1 MRGEG
6 WRSRT
11 EDREPVSDLEFG
23 NVNYKEGCRYIAANK
38 TEVQCQQS
46 DLRRILPTRQNW
58 PIGEDAMGPH
68 SNDEKLWHFP
78 EGVELTD
85 SKKRRVVAEV
95 VAIGVKT
102 LFTLHVYSFRAVSS
116 TSELVDRSAS
126 GAPEQLPGQS
136 WP

>member
-1 MRGEG
+1 MQLYPNLDADEAAKNAKNAY
-6 WRSRT
+6 
-11 EDREPVSDLEFG
+11 DAVMVSD
-23 NVNYKEGCRYIAANK
+23 I
-38 TEVQCQQS
+38 
-46 DLRRILPTRQNW
+46 D
-58 PIGEDAMGPH
+58 
-68 SNDEKLWHFP
+68 SNDEKPWHFP
-78 EGVELTD
+78 EGVKLTD
-85 SKKRRVVAEV
+85 NEKRRVVAEV